1 MSHNLEIKNGSASF
15 AYAGETPWHRLGK
28 KLKEAF
34 DAKTAIKEAGLQFT
48 VEKAQIKVADSGV
61 IIPNRFAIRRTDTK
75 DILGVVGKSYEPL
88 QNKDAFAFFDG
99 VFGKNKARYECAG
112 VLGKGER
119 IWLLAKLPGNF
130 SIQGD
135 DVIGKY
141 LLLTNGHDGSEA
153 VRARFTPIRVVCQNT
168 LNAALREKSKEVYVM
183 HHSNIEERLKI
194 AGKLLAQAGVYFDE
208 AQKTFKAFA
217 SFKLSDQNRRDYFTQ
232 VVAETVKPL
241 KELSSVTRQKIE
253 KLEELHE
260 TGKGTDLPKTRGTL
274 WGAFNAVTEFVDH
287 VQTEDTITYMATG
300 TGAQL
305 KQRAFSHAKEL
316 IVSGN

>member
-1 MSHNLEIKNGSASF
+1 MSHNIEIKNGRASF
-15 AYAGETPWHRLGK
+15 AYAGETPWHRLGQ

-34 DAKTAIKEAGLQFT
+34 DAKTAIKAAGLNFT
-48 VEKAQIKVADSGV
+48 VEKAAIQVADSKV

-88 QNKDAFAFFDG
+88 QNSEAFAFFDG

-130 SIQGD
+130 AVQGD

-168 LNAALREKSKEVYVM
+168 LNAALRERSKEIYVM
-183 HHSNIEERLKI
+183 HHSNIKERLEI
-194 AGKLLAQAGVYFDE
+194 AGKLLKEAGIYFDE

-217 SFKLSDQNRRDYFTQ
+217 GFKLSEQNRLAYFTQ
-232 VVAETVKPL
+232 VVAETNKPL
-241 KELSSVTRQKIE
+241 TELSSVTRQKIE
-253 KLEELHE
+253 KLQELHE

-287 VQTEDTITYMATG
+287 VQTENSITYMATG
-300 TGAQL
+300 AGAQI
-305 KQRAFSHAKEL
+305 KTRAFAHAKEL
-316 IVSGN
+316 VLTGN